1 METILNFNQIVN
13 DIISGTAANV
23 FAGIILALLALVIL
37 DEKKIL
43 RPWIYKLFR
52 PFAATAIQ
60 RFLKLLE
67 FITNPWLRVALIGYL
82 IWTLNNQPNLLFS
95 ILILVISV
103 TLFWRPKQR
112 VSENPAP
119 EIYDGFDKLDNSAW
133 LTKTG
138 NPEIEEDFGKPA
150 PDLGLPM
157 ATPIQA
163 TNSFLILK
171 NLEFERGIIECDFYL
186 EPSAVFNIV
195 FFCDIKSDNWYMAR
209 YDSRLPDSSDGFL
222 IKDQGHGVNWRGHRM
237 SGTHTTEKQWH
248 KARIEFNSEKAS
260 MYKDGELIAEITN
273 PNLFGKSVGFFNEVN
288 HVHVDNFYIAR

>member
-1 METILNFNQIVN
+1 MVSQLNFNQIVN
-13 DIISGTAANV
+13 DIISGTAANLL
-23 FAGIILALLALVIL
+23 AGIILTILALIIL

-43 RPWIYKLFR
+43 RPWIFNFFK
-52 PFAATAIQ
+52 PFAAVAIQ
-60 RFLKLLE
+60 YFLKLLG
-67 FITNPWLRVALIGYL
+67 FVTNPWLRVLIIGYL
-82 IWTLNNQPNLLFS
+82 IWTLNNQPNLLYS
-95 ILILVISV
+95 ILILAISV

-119 EIYDGFDKLDNSAW
+119 EIFDGFDKLDTSVW
-133 LTKTG
+133 STKTG
-138 NPEIEEDFGKPA
+138 NPEIEKDFGKPA

-163 TNSFLILK
+163 TNSFLLIK

-186 EPSAVFNIV
+186 EPHAVFNIV
-195 FFCDIKSDNWYMAR
+195 FFCDIKNDNWYMAR

-237 SGTHTTEKQWH
+237 SGTHTSEKQWH

-260 MYKDGELIAEITN
+260 MYRDGELIAEIKN

-288 HVHVDNFYIAR
+288 HMHVDNFYIAR